1 MTPNG
6 STHNASRQTA
16 ALCSAG
22 ERKDCVHNTQP
33 STMPRRWLGDPSCKD
48 TGDSPGSDGCSHH
61 IHKHRALPSGSVEG
75 GTLVSDDD
83 DGDDDDG
90 YDDSEDGDDDDGVN
104 DGDNDDG
111 DDDGDD
117 DDGDDDSEDGDDD
130 YC

>member
-6 STHNASRQTA
+6 STHNAA
-16 ALCSAG
+16 DKLLH
-22 ERKDCVHNTQP
+22 CVAQGKEKTVYTIH
-33 STMPRRWLGDPSCKD
+33 SLAPRRGGGREVPRVRTQAIALGVMVAV
-48 TGDSPGSDGCSHH
+48 TTFINIVLYRLG
-61 IHKHRALPSGSVEG
+61 AVEG

-90 YDDSEDGDDDDGVN
+90 YDDSEDGDDDDGDN

-111 DDDGDD
+111 Y
-117 DDGDDDSEDGDDD
+117 DDSKDDDDD